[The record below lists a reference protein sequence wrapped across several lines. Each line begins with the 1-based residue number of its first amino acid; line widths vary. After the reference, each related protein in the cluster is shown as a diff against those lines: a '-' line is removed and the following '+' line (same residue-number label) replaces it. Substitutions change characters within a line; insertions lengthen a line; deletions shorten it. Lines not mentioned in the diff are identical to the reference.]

1 MIIKISKK
9 SHLQNLEHSH
19 TEIRQL
25 DTVRDESY
33 RALQFTVRA
42 AKHRPAADSIVA
54 NHSTPHNADSVPF
67 GASHGRSCRR

>member
-1 MIIKISKK
+1 MIRISKK

-25 DTVRDESY
+25 DAARDESY

-42 AKHRPAADSIVA
+42 AKHRRAADSIA
-54 NHSTPHNADSVPF
+54 PNHSTPRNADSVPF
-67 GASHGRSCRR
+67 GALHGRSCRR

>member
-19 TEIRQL
+19 TEIQQL

-33 RALQFTVRA
+33 RALQLTVRA
-42 AKHRPAADSIVA
+42 AKHRRTADVQAAADEVKK
-54 NHSTPHNADSVPF
+54 STDYF
-67 GASHGRSCRR
+67 